1 MLTGGSTGT
10 LDVTKAQ
17 RLRVPL
23 RSHMLVVSAHKEMEA
38 DQGLIRILP
47 YYDLIAN
54 EAAGVPIPWTVEI

>member
-1 MLTGGSTGT
+1 MLTGGSAGI
-10 LDVTKAQ
+10 LAVTKAQ

-23 RSHMLVVSAHKEMEA
+23 DSYMLVISAHKDMAA

-54 EAAGVPIPWTVEI
+54 EAAGVPIPRTVEI